1 MKMYQIQLYDW
12 NCSPICDGVIRFF
25 VDDLEEF
32 EKNWIPYMKSDSE
45 TVERYRKSK
54 AGEMITDYY
63 SDDPALNIVQKK
75 DIEILD
81 EKTYTETD
89 VTKDI
94 CNVYW
99 CASDY
104 HIDQITY
111 HIRFVRNA
119 EDGELLKLCR
129 YEIRGI
135 CRDRGHSV
143 WGWDDT
149 GKYEKMGFEACK
161 HLADERYFPAYH
173 FFENGERV
181 ACYTPR
187 YGNVEVYGNP
197 FINLSSTDA
206 TYSDYLEKYGAFYS
220 DHLEDFKNVT
230 AELFVW
236 HVVKHFENEKELED
250 NIKNYRLDEWETQKL
265 LMDFPG
271 EAG

>member
-1 MKMYQIQLYDW
+1 MYQIQLYDW

-25 VDDLEEF
+25 VDDLDEF
-32 EKNWIPYMKSDSE
+32 EKNWLPYMEGESG

-75 DIEILD
+75 NVEILD

-111 HIRFVRNA
+111 HIRFVRNT

-135 CRDRGHSV
+135 CRDRNESHWFG
-143 WGWDDT
+143 DCE
-149 GKYEKMGFEACK
+149 KYEKMGFEACK
-161 HLADERYFPAYH
+161 NQVDEEYLPAYH
-173 FFENGERV
+173 FVEDGKRI
-181 ACYTPR
+181 AQYWPR
-187 YGNVEVYGNP
+187 YENVEVYGNP
-197 FINLSSTDA
+197 FINLNSTDA
-206 TYSDYLEKYGAFYS
+206 AYSDYLKKYGAFYS